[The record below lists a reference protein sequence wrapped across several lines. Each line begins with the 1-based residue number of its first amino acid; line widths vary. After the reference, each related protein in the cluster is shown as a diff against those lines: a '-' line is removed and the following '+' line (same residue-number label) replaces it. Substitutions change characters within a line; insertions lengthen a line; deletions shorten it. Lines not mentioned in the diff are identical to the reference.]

1 MWRYL
6 LPLGMLAVLIA
17 FFARG
22 LMLNPGYVPS
32 PLIGKPAPEFT
43 LPRLK
48 DPDATLSTSDMLG
61 QVALFN
67 VWGTWCVGC
76 RQEHGLLVE
85 IARTSG
91 VPIYGLNWKDDRNA
105 ALGWLTNLGDPYVA
119 SGFDEIGQVAIDWG
133 VYGAPE
139 TFLLDADGTVLYKH
153 IAPLTPEIWNRE
165 FVPRIQRACGQYPCD
180 NSVIRQTQARD
191 PG

>member
-6 LPLGMLAVLIA
+6 VPLGLLAVLIG

-22 LMLNPGYVPS
+22 LHLNPGYVPS
-32 PLIGKPAPEFT
+32 PLIGKPAPEFI

-48 DPDATLSTSDMLG
+48 DADATVGTADMYG

-67 VWGTWCVGC
+67 VWATWCVGC
-76 RQEHGLLVE
+76 RQEHGFLVE
-85 IARTSG
+85 VAETSG
-91 VPIYGLNWKDDRNA
+91 VPVYGLNWKDDRA
-105 ALGWLTNLGDPYVA
+105 EALRWLATLGDPYVA

-139 TFLLDADGTVLYKH
+139 TFLLAADGTVLYKH
-153 IAPLTPEIWNRE
+153 IAPLTREIWNRE
-165 FVPRIQRACGQYPCD
+165 FVPRIENACGSYPCQD
-180 NSVIRQTQARD
+180 FRTGTRRGSE
-191 PG
+191 